1 MASILRVN
9 TLTDASSNNSI
20 AMSFVA
26 GGSAKG
32 LVNIQTDGTANFRDS
47 FNTSSLVDNGTGDMS
62 YSFTNSF
69 SNVNHIS
76 SGIINDDLA
85 GNYGRIVNA
94 GHALS
99 ASSFRLLISISNSSL
114 SDAQSAQVATHGD
127 LA

>member
-69 SNVNHIS
+69 SNVNHVS